1 MRKQPKITQK
11 VNNMNPESDR
21 RKRVLTSAIKVFGEK
36 GFKNATISEIA
47 KKAGVGDATIYEYF
61 DNKEA
66 LLLSIPLESTK
77 DIIAEINYHMIGI
90 KGTFNKLRKFV
101 WWWLNYLEENPGY
114 GVITLLELKVSKNY
128 MQTEGYEKAREFYQ
142 IILDILKE
150 GQDEG
155 VIKKEVNIYLAR
167 SVIIGSLEHNII
179 RWLLKD
185 RKYSLLQYADELV
198 DLLIDML
205 KSTESDT

>member
-1 MRKQPKITQK
+1 MRKQPKVTQK

-47 KKAGVGDATIYEYF
+47 KEAGVGDATIYEYF

-77 DIIAEINYHMIGI
+77 DMIAEINYHMIGI

-101 WWWLNYLEENPGY
+101 WWWLNYLQENPGY
-114 GVITLLELKVSKNY
+114 GVIVLLELKVSKNY

-150 GQDEG
+150 GQEEG

-167 SVIIGSLEHNII
+167 SVIIGALEHNII
-179 RWLLKD
+179 RWLLKE
-185 RKYSLLQYADELV
+185 RNYSLLQYADELV

>member
-1 MRKQPKITQK
+1 
-11 VNNMNPESDR
+11 MNSESDT
-21 RKRVLTSAIKVFGEK
+21 RKRVLTSALKVFGEK
-36 GFKNATISEIA
+36 GFINATISEIA
-47 KKAGVGDATIYEYF
+47 KEAGVGDATIYEYF
-61 DNKEA
+61 DSKEA
-66 LLLSIPLESTK
+66 LLLSIPFEFTK
-77 DIIAEINYHMIGI
+77 DIIPEINHHMIGI
-90 KGTFNKLRKFV
+90 KGAFNKLRKFV

-114 GVITLLELKVSKNY
+114 AVITLLELKVSKNY
-128 MQTEGYEKAREFYQ
+128 MQTESYEKAREFYH

-150 GQDEG
+150 GQEEG
-155 VIKKEVNIYLAR
+155 IIKKEFNIYLAR
-167 SVIIGSLEHNII
+167 SVIIGALEHNII

>member
-1 MRKQPKITQK
+1 MRKQPKITQR
-11 VNNMNPESDR
+11 VNNINPESDR
-21 RKRVLTSAIKVFGEK
+21 RKRVLTSALKVFGEK

-47 KKAGVGDATIYEYF
+47 KEAGVGDATIYEYF
-61 DNKEA
+61 DSKEA
-66 LLLSIPLESTK
+66 LLLSIPFESTK

-114 GVITLLELKVSKNY
+114 AVITLLELKVSKNY
-128 MQTEGYEKAREFYQ
+128 MQTESYEKAREFYH

-150 GQDEG
+150 GQEEG

-167 SVIIGSLEHNII
+167 SVIIGAPEHNII

-185 RKYSLLQYADELV
+185 RKYSLLQYADKLV

-205 KSTESDT
+205 KSKESDT

>member
-1 MRKQPKITQK
+1 MRKQPKITQR
-11 VNNMNPESDR
+11 VNNINPESDR
-21 RKRVLTSAIKVFGEK
+21 RKRVLTSALKVFGEK

-47 KKAGVGDATIYEYF
+47 KEAGVGDATIYEYF
-61 DNKEA
+61 DSKEA
-66 LLLSIPLESTK
+66 LLLSIPFESTK

-114 GVITLLELKVSKNY
+114 AVITLLELKVSKNY
-128 MQTEGYEKAREFYQ
+128 MQTESYEKAREFYH

-150 GQDEG
+150 GQEEG

-167 SVIIGSLEHNII
+167 SVIIGALEHNII
-179 RWLLKD
+179 RWLLKE
-185 RKYSLLQYADELV
+185 RNYSLLQYADELV

>member
-1 MRKQPKITQK
+1 MRKQPKVTQK

-47 KKAGVGDATIYEYF
+47 KEAGVGDATIYEYF

-77 DIIAEINYHMIGI
+77 DMIAEINYHMIGI

-101 WWWLNYLEENPGY
+101 WWWLNYLQENPGY
-114 GVITLLELKVSKNY
+114 GVIVLLELKVSKNY

-150 GQDEG
+150 GQDAG